1 MMKTINKLTI
11 IIAIIS
17 ISTFTNGQSN
27 GIEYDGEIILPN
39 LAESVGIGA
48 SAPRDII
55 HANQK
60 IYIYTF
66 KQIVVY
72 NETMTTCLGKIPLD
86 GCQFGHFAPQF
97 HNPHYYAPDIKL
109 MTHDYTHNKL
119 YFVSPNLRV
128 QSVNTGGT
136 VLDTTAETEIQP
148 HPLVYYKSLH
158 GSTKLEY
165 DNTHHRLYW
174 HYRSKDQYLH
184 SWDSFLGVYSMR
196 SNGWETIF
204 SEFLYGTDGEGH
216 GGDYYNLISTF
227 TFNPA
232 LNNHDFYISRK
243 HKIEVRRING
253 NTADSITTHPTTQER
268 NGKLLV
274 VNSKDALFVFPYRV
288 GYDVF
293 QEHKIYQINTQNVTV
308 CDSVLAPSKS
318 IMGALFLSNQNELL
332 VCYPDDVNRQVDT
345 TICHDMAHLSFVNG
359 QLQFPQTFCTQSE
372 DEIDTNEVL
381 NLNRPFKLLEKNNGT
396 VLVNKK
402 NEIVEL
408 QPSNNYLNSPLYY
421 SRDNFFG
428 KGLEVGNRTFVI
440 NSMFG
445 INFFVSGMPTGA
457 KRTTYP
463 AFNTEYN
470 PIGRKMYLFNRLTTD
485 NTGFY
490 VYDLNA
496 DSIEAFVHI
505 TKPIGD
511 LKYNAAQN
519 HILVSQF
526 CDGTAKVR
534 VFDATTLI
542 EQDSIE
548 FFDKD
553 YPGRMFIAPNGT
565 ICFSLNMK
573 SDQNSPGIKMLK
585 ADNYSISLGGFINT
599 QLVDT
604 NTYIYTFQS
613 HYCYN
618 PNNNLIYATFGPYQS
633 KSPPYQ
639 SSYNSS
645 YYALDD
651 PTDFS
656 FEENKYPM
664 GKFLS
669 TDKNGN
675 ADFIADIELPSEILC
690 IDGGLNNNDKDYLGS
705 VVISHQSS
713 SNGINLY
720 FYDCKTGDS
729 LLKQL
734 SKQIFDLEYCPTTN
748 CLYAYEHERI
758 GHDSDVASDENIIH
772 IHKIHEDGTH
782 TEIWSEHGFASS
794 ISYNKYDD
802 QLYLYYRSDEKL
814 LGQQQAKLITL
825 DPHADANAE
834 TQSILLPFKNLF
846 NEVVPQ
852 ANHPHFDP
860 YNNKAYFPNGVHSS
874 VSVVGFEAKEV
885 LALSKD
891 TDWLSIPRLPS
902 NATDDWDEKDSTLI
916 VWDRNNFETPYTEIQ
931 KLYHWHTE
939 ASTEGPLNV
948 SWNLNTWTYVPDV
961 DSNKFT
967 WSVKGYQ
974 LDVLPDSDNYI
985 YMTGNIKD
993 PATSFPLYN
1002 GKKNWVGYFLPGEQ
1016 DIFDALGASTLEN
1029 LSNFK
1034 HRDYYCYRGPAIEG
1048 PTGGIVNG
1056 YPWRCDQQQ
1065 TNIAYGD
1072 MVQLKVTG
1080 NIADFDMIWQN
1091 PGSTPRDKIRPEP
1104 SHFEFAETGT
1114 YTPILIEL
1122 DYTNN
1127 PLEIGA
1133 FVDDSCMGAE
1143 SVMESDTVIILR
1155 AYLNGSNLDSVV
1167 FQDWD
1172 GTKSAGRIIKNY
1184 TVYNPNTGIYENRA
1198 LMSNTDEEMP
1208 RVSFRKKNKEKENGL
1223 VDHKIGI
1230 WPNPTAN
1237 VLNYSFACEDKTD
1250 VKVALL
1256 DVSGRQLKL
1265 LLNQRFTKG
1274 FYQRTAILS
1283 RSIAGHLAPSV
1294 YFVRFDIGGYIE
1306 TKKLVI
1312 N

>member
-1 MMKTINKLTI
+1 MEPYGNPTSYGGKLI
-11 IIAIIS
+11 KFGEDDQ
-17 ISTFTNGQSN
+17 STLRYN
-27 GIEYDGEIILPN
+27 IERPNEIICSKPISQQN
-39 LAESVGIGA
+39 
-48 SAPRDII
+48 
-55 HANQK
+55 NK
-60 IYIYTF
+60 
-66 KQIVVY
+66 
-72 NETMTTCLGKIPLD
+72 
-86 GCQFGHFAPQF
+86 
-97 HNPHYYAPDIKL
+97 
-109 MTHDYTHNKL
+109 DYE
-119 YFVSPNLRV
+119 
-128 QSVNTGGT
+128 G
-136 VLDTTAETEIQP
+136 VLFI
-148 HPLVYYKSLH
+148 
-158 GSTKLEY
+158 
-165 DNTHHRLYW
+165 N
-174 HYRSKDQYLH
+174 
-184 SWDSFLGVYSMR
+184 
-196 SNGWETIF
+196 SN
-204 SEFLYGTDGEGH
+204 
-216 GGDYYNLISTF
+216 
-227 TFNPA
+227 
-232 LNNHDFYISRK
+232 
-243 HKIEVRRING
+243 
-253 NTADSITTHPTTQER
+253 
-268 NGKLLV
+268 
-274 VNSKDALFVFPYRV
+274 
-288 GYDVF
+288 
-293 QEHKIYQINTQNVTV
+293 
-308 CDSVLAPSKS
+308 
-318 IMGALFLSNQNELL
+318 
-332 VCYPDDVNRQVDT
+332 
-345 TICHDMAHLSFVNG
+345 
-359 QLQFPQTFCTQSE
+359 SE
-372 DEIDTNEVL
+372 D
-381 NLNRPFKLLEKNNGT
+381 G
-396 VLVNKK
+396 
-402 NEIVEL
+402 
-408 QPSNNYLNSPLYY
+408 
-421 SRDNFFG
+421 
-428 KGLEVGNRTFVI
+428 
-440 NSMFG
+440 
-445 INFFVSGMPTGA
+445 VSQT
-457 KRTTYP
+457 
-463 AFNTEYN
+463 
-470 PIGRKMYLFNRLTTD
+470 LS
-485 NTGFY
+485 
-490 VYDLNA
+490 DLN
-496 DSIEAFVHI
+496 IF
-505 TKPIGD
+505 
-511 LKYNAAQN
+511 
-519 HILVSQF
+519 
-526 CDGTAKVR
+526 
-534 VFDATTLI
+534 
-542 EQDSIE
+542 
-548 FFDKD
+548 
-553 YPGRMFIAPNGT
+553 
-565 ICFSLNMK
+565 
-573 SDQNSPGIKMLK
+573 
-585 ADNYSISLGGFINT
+585 
-599 QLVDT
+599 
-604 NTYIYTFQS
+604 
-613 HYCYN
+613 
-618 PNNNLIYATFGPYQS
+618 
-633 KSPPYQ
+633 
-639 SSYNSS
+639 
-645 YYALDD
+645 
-651 PTDFS
+651 
-656 FEENKYPM
+656 
-664 GKFLS
+664 
-669 TDKNGN
+669 
-675 ADFIADIELPSEILC
+675 
-690 IDGGLNNNDKDYLGS
+690 
-705 VVISHQSS
+705 
-713 SNGINLY
+713 
-720 FYDCKTGDS
+720 DCKTASFITLPEEEKIRD
-729 LLKQL
+729 
-734 SKQIFDLEYCPTTN
+734 IYDMDYCPLTG
-748 CLYAYEHERI
+748 CLYTISHEVI
-758 GHDSDVASDENIIH
+758 EGVPDQKYIH
-772 IHKIHEDGTH
+772 VYKVNEDGSYTNIMQEDFEG
-782 TEIWSEHGFASS
+782 TASS
-794 ISYNKYDD
+794 INYNEFDS
-802 QLYLYYRSDEKL
+802 QLYIYDRGKYKM
-814 LGQQQAKLITL
+814 LGVNNAKIHTL
-825 DPHADANAE
+825 DPFAESNAIPK
-834 TQSILLPFKNLF
+834 SIDLPYKNMF
-846 NEVVPQ
+846 PEMVPQ

-939 ASTEGPLNV
+939 ASTEEPLNV